1 MNIIDILIAKKKS
14 FTGETE
20 SLVRR
25 ANEAMA
31 QANTVA
37 NKIEDAQEALEA
49 AQIANETAQSVAANL
64 EELQTNLSTAAAN
77 VVDDRINVALSNLN
91 LTDVVTDAFVEEN
104 NTNTYKSMR
113 AKVSKNGTQ
122 SIYNVEKNYTST
134 GQNEDGAMTQK
145 AITNALNTQKTY
157 LENKINNIPISDGTN
172 TNTTIHF
179 STENANSLV
188 IIDDNGDL
196 APSSIKEDDVIKT
209 QFALGT
215 YKPISAIGI
224 EIDYDNKTITRKQ
237 DAEYLSAGVDFDKYP
252 MYGGRKRCIVNNNGE
267 IIAFYGDNNYIEDG
281 SAGQVMVYQPKFY
294 YMRTPLKTTNTT
306 SRILINQ
313 EIVYISAVKQSGFSI
328 HPIFLDENEHELDYI
343 LLSAYEGSTFDIS
356 ANNYNTNDTQN
367 VDFSADLLSSI
378 ANVKPISG
386 VSQSL
391 NVTNAEQLAQNR
403 GANWHLTN
411 LAAESMNQL
420 LMIIEFGALNIQN
433 AFNKGITKLTER
445 SNNIS
450 CYTGATSSLGNF
462 SGMAAETTDGIN
474 TYTTEG
480 YSAISYRGIENPYG
494 NIWTFIGDVK
504 VISRNGTQYMTYK
517 DNKNETKTFA
527 SAIANSTNW
536 ISYFGYDKNATWAF
550 IPAQA
555 QNANSAVPV
564 GDYVYVNA
572 NSLNDKCCGL
582 GGKAS
587 ADEYAGPFYYAMDY
601 NYDTS
606 MYSYGCRLMYKPIYN
621 SDAYLMNIAK
631 WSGGDGNG

>member
-49 AQIANETAQSVAANL
+49 AQTANETAQSVAANL
-64 EELQTNLSTAAAN
+64 EELQTNLSAAAAN

-91 LTDVVTDAFVEEN
+91 INNVVTSTSIEDD
-104 NTNTYKSMR
+104 NTNTYKGKR
-113 AKVSKNGTQ
+113 AKISKNGVE
-122 SIYNVEKNYTST
+122 SSYNVEKNYTSV

-157 LENKINNIPISDGTN
+157 LENKINSIPVSGGSN
-172 TNTTIHF
+172 TNVTVHF
-179 STENANSLV
+179 SADDANSLV
-188 IIDDNGDL
+188 AIDSNGDL
-196 APSSIKEDDVIKT
+196 TPSSIKEEDVIKT

-215 YKPISAIGI
+215 YTPISAVGI
-224 EIDYDNKTITRKQ
+224 EIDYDNRTIARRQ
-237 DAEYLSAGVDFDKYP
+237 EAEYLSAGTDFDSYP

-267 IIAFYGDNNYIEDG
+267 IVAFYGENNYVEDG

-294 YMRTPLKTTNTT
+294 YMRTPLRTTN
-306 SRILINQ
+306 SAERIFINQ
-313 EIVYISAVKQSGFSI
+313 EIIYISAVKQAGFTI
-328 HPIFLDENEHELDYI
+328 HPIFLDENDHELDYV
-343 LLSAYEGSTFDIS
+343 LLSAYEGSAFDTS
-356 ANNYNTNDTQN
+356 ANSYNTNDAQN

-386 VSQSL
+386 VSQNL
-391 NVTNAEQLAQNR
+391 NVANAEQLAQNR

-411 LAAESMNQL
+411 LAAEAMNQL

-445 SNNIS
+445 SSNIS
-450 CYTGATSSLGNF
+450 CYTGATSALGNS
-462 SGMAAETTDGIN
+462 SGMAAETTDGTN

-480 YSAISYRGIENPYG
+480 YSAISYRGVENPYG

-504 VISRNGTQYMTYK
+504 VVSKNGTQYMTYK
-517 DNKNETKTFA
+517 DNKNETKTFT

-550 IPAQA
+550 IP
-555 QNANSAVPV
+555 V
-564 GDYVYVNA
+564 
-572 NSLNDKCCGL
+572 
-582 GGKAS
+582 
-587 ADEYAGPFYYAMDY
+587 
-601 NYDTS
+601 
-606 MYSYGCRLMYKPIYN
+606 
-621 SDAYLMNIAK
+621 
-631 WSGGDGNG
+631 